1 MKFLKAYFS
10 TVNIQIISNAEQAN
24 YFHEISQTVQTERY
38 LADEMIITHRTL
50 SSISVMSIETLPTL
64 EIALL
69 FTLYIFSP
77 TISHRLEEAINYK
90 IL

>member
-38 LADEMIITHRTL
+38 LADEMIITPRTL
-50 SSISVMSIETLPTL
+50 SVYQSC
-64 EIALL
+64 LL
-69 FTLYIFSP
+69 
-77 TISHRLEEAINYK
+77 RLCQH
-90 IL
+90 

>member
-38 LADEMIITHRTL
+38 LADEMIITPSPPSHTL
-50 SSISVMSIETLPTL
+50 TLFPDYWRPAAPGQL
-64 EIALL
+64 
-69 FTLYIFSP
+69 
-77 TISHRLEEAINYK
+77 
-90 IL
+90 